1 MEKHRGLKH
10 KEKEKKERKKNY
22 LIPRKVQAKIPKK
35 IEL

>member
-10 KEKEKKERKKNY
+10 KEKEKKKENY

-35 IEL
+35 I